1 MGMITTRKGTRIG
14 HVEVEPAHIDTVDK
28 TNVFHRLGAWSLA
41 AHLRGAR
48 TADQGRPDERT
59 KPMLPR
65 LPFVALAGALALAGG
80 QARAADAARGADLR
94 AVDTYLAITGAAG
107 SPTDGHAAAAAAGLS
122 PLDARV
128 VALGEAGALAVV
140 YFTYD
145 EAGADTVHVVT
156 TVATG
161 PDGASTP
168 ARFVSRLAPGQRA
181 EVAVAVTVDAGPDVL
196 ELAYDGDLLT
206 VRSVT
211 AQPEG

>member
-1 MGMITTRKGTRIG
+1 
-14 HVEVEPAHIDTVDK
+14 
-28 TNVFHRLGAWSLA
+28 
-41 AHLRGAR
+41 
-48 TADQGRPDERT
+48 
-59 KPMLPR
+59 MLPR

-161 PDGASTP
+161 PDGAAAP
-168 ARFVSRLAPGQRA
+168 ARFVSHLTPGQRA
-181 EVAVAVTVDAGPDVL
+181 EVSVAGAAGTEPASL
-196 ELAYDGDLLT
+196 ELAYDGGRLT
-206 VRSVT
+206 VRPGP
-211 AQPEG
+211 ARPEG